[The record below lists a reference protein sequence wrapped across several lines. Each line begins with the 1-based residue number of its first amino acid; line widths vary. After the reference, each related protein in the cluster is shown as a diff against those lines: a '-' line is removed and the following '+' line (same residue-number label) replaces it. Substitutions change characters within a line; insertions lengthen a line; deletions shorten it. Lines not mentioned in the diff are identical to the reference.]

1 LARDAGKKPSLAVVS
16 TTSTRPA
23 QPKPGTLGRVGDTAL
38 GRLLGLPP
46 ATTEYGVN
54 RVRVPMRDG
63 VTLVADHYAPRTSS
77 PAGTLLVRGPYG
89 RGFPF
94 SNAYARLHAARGY
107 HVVLQ
112 SVRGTFGSGGE
123 FDPMVNEAADGA
135 DTVVWLREQPW
146 FTGRF
151 ATVGVSYLGFT
162 QWALLRDPPPELAAA
177 VITAGP
183 HDFNASVWG
192 TGSFAVNDFLGW
204 SDLVSRQEDP
214 RRLKM
219 ALRQLQARRRVA
231 QAAGALPLGTA
242 ARALLGAGAPW
253 FESWVEHS
261 PHDDA
266 FWDARRFGEALDR
279 TGVPVLLIG
288 GWQDIFI
295 KQTLQQYAH
304 LRRRGVDVAMTIG
317 PWTHTQLLGKALPI
331 SARETLEWL
340 DTHLAGAPAPRRPSS
355 VHVCVTGS
363 DRGQAWRHLPDWP
376 PASTERA
383 LYLRPGGHLGETA
396 PTDLKGL
403 APATFRYDPADP
415 TPTTG
420 GPLLSANAGYR
431 DDSRLAARDDVLAFT
446 SFTLTHDLYVYGTPV
461 VELAHSSDNPHVDLF
476 VRVSEVDARGRSRNV
491 SDGYLRLGGK
501 PKKVRIE
508 LDGIAHRFRAGSR
521 IRVLIAGSWFPRY
534 ARNLGT
540 EEPLLTGEQST
551 PATHAVHY
559 GRSRLLL
566 PVGPSDLSADR
577 LADPKGDLV

>member
-1 LARDAGKKPSLAVVS
+1 MGSA
-16 TTSTRPA
+16 TTTATRPA
-23 QPKPGTLGRVGDTAL
+23 RPKPGSLGRVGDTAL
-38 GRLLGLPP
+38 GRLLGLPR
-46 ATTEYGVN
+46 AITGYTVD
-54 RVRVPMRDG
+54 RVEVPMRDG
-63 VTLVADHYAPRTSS
+63 VTLVADHYVPGTSG

-89 RGFPF
+89 RAFPF
-94 SNAYARLHAARGY
+94 SQAYARLHAARGY

-135 DTVVWLREQPW
+135 DTAVWLREQPW

-162 QWALLRDPPPELAAA
+162 QWALLQDPPPELAAA

-204 SDLVSRQEDP
+204 SDLISHQEDP
-214 RRLKM
+214 GRVKM
-219 ALRQLQARRRVA
+219 ALRQLRARRRVVE
-231 QAAGALPLGTA
+231 AAGEVPLGPA

-253 FESWVEHS
+253 FESWVEHRE
-261 PHDDA
+261 HDDA
-266 FWDARRFGEALDR
+266 FWDSRRFSDALDR
-279 TGVPVLLIG
+279 ARVPVLLIG

-295 KQTLQQYAH
+295 RQTLQQYAH
-304 LRRRGVDVAMTIG
+304 LRGRGQDVPDVALTVG
-317 PWTHTQLLGKALPI
+317 PWTHAQLLGKALPV

-340 DTHLAGAPAPRRPSS
+340 DTHLGGAAAPRRPSS
-355 VHVCVTGS
+355 VHVCITGL
-363 DRGQAWRHLPDWP
+363 DRGHAWHHLPVWP
-376 PASTERA
+376 PATTERA

-396 PTDLKGL
+396 PTDLKAL

-420 GPLLSANAGYR
+420 GPLLSPNGGYR
-431 DDSRLAARDDVLAFT
+431 DDSRLALRDDVLAFT
-446 SFTLTHDLYVYGTPV
+446 TLTLTHDLYVYGNPV
-461 VELAHSSDNPHVDLF
+461 VELTHSSDNPHVDLF
-476 VRVSEVDARGRSRNV
+476 VRVSEVRDVGAKGRSQNV
-491 SDGYLRLGGK
+491 SDGYRRLGATNTAET
-501 PKKVRIE
+501 VRVE

-521 IRVLIAGSWFPRY
+521 IRVLIAGGWFPRY

-540 EEPLLTGEQST
+540 EEPLLTGRQTT

-566 PVGPSDLSADR
+566 PVGPSDPSADR
-577 LADPKGDLV
+577 VADAESDLI